1 MDSDDDANLVA
12 RVLAGDRSAFGILID
27 RHHAGALAFARRLV
41 SRADAEDVVQDALIA
56 AFLAMGNLRAPERFK
71 SWLLGIVINLCRT
84 RLRLRREGYFDDRYG
99 GRAISGFR
107 LEDAAPSAEFI
118 HEARELHHM
127 ISEAVSALPNEM
139 QETVRLHYVEGLKL
153 SEIAVLIEVPLGTV
167 KARIHRARE
176 RLRIALASEIGLAT
190 NREPKG
196 GDSMIEVTVDD
207 VVVRSPKNEEAK
219 WLADGKDYKLG
230 FTRVILLKERSGNRV
245 LPIWVGAGE
254 GDIIAM
260 LLAITA
266 LGGSNA
272 TKTMLNANIQASD
285 TYGYY
290 QAKNIRQTVYQ
301 LTAEQL
307 DSELLAMPEM
317 PAAARTKIEDR
328 IKRYRER
335 VDRYE
340 SDPST
345 GDGKKELLAKAKEF
359 EARRDHAAER
369 DPNFDFAEA
378 LFQIAIVLGSVSIVA
393 ASRPLV
399 HLSGI
404 LAVAGTLLMINGY
417 FLLVHLPFE

>member
-1 MDSDDDANLVA
+1 MEATEIAEKIHGEEESH
-12 RVLAGDRSAFGILID
+12 SAAADTTFRRFTGIY
-27 RHHAGALAFARRLV
+27 
-41 SRADAEDVVQDALIA
+41 
-56 AFLAMGNLRAPERFK
+56 
-71 SWLLGIVINLCRT
+71 LGIV
-84 RLRLRREGYFDDRYG
+84 
-99 GRAISGFR
+99 
-107 LEDAAPSAEFI
+107 
-118 HEARELHHM
+118 
-127 ISEAVSALPNEM
+127 
-139 QETVRLHYVEGLKL
+139 
-153 SEIAVLIEVPLGTV
+153 
-167 KARIHRARE
+167 
-176 RLRIALASEIGLAT
+176 
-190 NREPKG
+190 
-196 GDSMIEVTVDD
+196 
-207 VVVRSPKNEEAK
+207 
-219 WLADGKDYKLG
+219 
-230 FTRVILLKERSGNRV
+230 
-245 LPIWVGAGE
+245 
-254 GDIIAM
+254 AM

-307 DSELLAMPEM
+307 DSELLALPDMPE
-317 PAAARTKIEDR
+317 AARTKIADR

-345 GDGKKELLAKAKEF
+345 RDGKKELLAKAKEF
-359 EARRDHAAER
+359 EVRRDHAAER

-404 LAVAGTLLMINGY
+404 LAIAGTILMINGY